1 MINEERVKQLYKI
14 ALYEQNEERTNR
26 QIGQYYRSDFIGKEL
41 IKSIFTGTLAF
52 MCFVILWALASWED
66 MLDSINNLEIVGT
79 AIELL
84 ILYVIFLLIYLGAT
98 YILYRIRYEKGKKKV
113 KTYADNLKTAYK
125 MYEREEKLKMQE
137 AL

>member
-98 YILYRIRYEKGKKKV
+98 YILYRIRYEMGKKKV

-125 MYEREEKLKMQE
+125 MYEREEKLKM
-137 AL
+137 

>member
-1 MINEERVKQLYKI
+1 
-14 ALYEQNEERTNR
+14 
-26 QIGQYYRSDFIGKEL
+26 
-41 IKSIFTGTLAF
+41 

-98 YILYRIRYEKGKKKV
+98 YILYRIRYEMGKKKV

-125 MYEREEKLKMQE
+125 MYEREEKLKM
-137 AL
+137 

>member
-1 MINEERVKQLYKI
+1 MINEERVKKLYKI

-98 YILYRIRYEKGKKKV
+98 YILYRIRYEMGKKKV

-125 MYEREEKLKMQE
+125 MYEREEKLKM
-137 AL
+137 